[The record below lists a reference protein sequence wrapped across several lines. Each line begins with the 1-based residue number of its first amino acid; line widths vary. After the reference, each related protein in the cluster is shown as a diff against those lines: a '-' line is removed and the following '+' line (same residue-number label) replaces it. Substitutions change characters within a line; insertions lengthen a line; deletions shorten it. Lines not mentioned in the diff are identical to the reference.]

1 MSRRKRDE
9 KLELDSGID
18 TVESVFLESCLF
30 FCVLRE
36 KGKSVKIFL
45 ELAYKSTHVWEY
57 IHSCGRILA
66 VTIIKRQLL
75 CEAVFFTLSF
85 PTF

>member
-1 MSRRKRDE
+1 MMSRRKRDE

-45 ELAYKSTHVWEY
+45 ELAYKSTHV
-57 IHSCGRILA
+57 
-66 VTIIKRQLL
+66 
-75 CEAVFFTLSF
+75 
-85 PTF
+85 